1 VRSAAVAFA
10 VAIAT
15 LYAAQATAA
24 EGDKGKTSSLSWLRM
39 PGADSCIATQPLARA
54 VEERL
59 GRETFVSAA
68 QADLSVEGRIEKKPK
83 GGWRAVITMRDPNGA
98 LLGTREL
105 ERDEAS
111 CEAMTEPLA
120 LIIAVMIDPDAA
132 MRPKTEPAKSDPT
145 PPPSPPPVVDPPPTT
160 PPTRDEPPVLG
171 PKRPLEPWRFE
182 GGGHAMMLAG
192 LAPELAWGAGVNG
205 ILYPPGSPIGFRG
218 TTTLFLPTTAEG
230 NGRKVDFDML
240 LFGGSICPTI
250 RRRVNLMGCIGGHVG
265 ILRPR
270 SGDLLAIWNLAAE
283 LRISIPI
290 AQPIEIGA
298 GAGAALPIFR
308 PKYENIYRSDVVAFT
323 ADVMVGFFFP

>member
-1 VRSAAVAFA
+1 
-10 VAIAT
+10 
-15 LYAAQATAA
+15 
-24 EGDKGKTSSLSWLRM
+24 M

-83 GGWRAVITMRDPNGA
+83 GGWRAVITMRDPKGA
-98 LLGTREL
+98 LLGTREV
-105 ERDEAS
+105 ERDDAS
-111 CEAMTEPLA
+111 CEAMSEPLA

-132 MRPKTEPAKSDPT
+132 MRPKTEPAKSE
-145 PPPSPPPVVDPPPTT
+145 PPPPAPPPAPSPSSSSPPSGETAPPK
-160 PPTRDEPPVLG
+160 DEGPKLG
-171 PKRPLEPWRFE
+171 PKKPLDPWRFE

-205 ILYPPGSPIGFRG
+205 ILYAPGFPVGFRG
-218 TTTLFLPTTAEG
+218 MTTLFLPTTAEG
-230 NGRKVDFDML
+230 NGKSVDFDML
-240 LFGGSICPTI
+240 IFGGSLCPTI
-250 RRRVNLMGCIGGHVG
+250 RRRVNLMGCVGGHVG

-270 SGDLLAIWNLAAE
+270 VSDILPIWNFAAE

-290 AQPIEIGA
+290 AQPIEVGA
-298 GAGAALPIFR
+298 GVGGAVPIFR
-308 PKYENIYRSDVVAFT
+308 PKYEDIYRSNIMALT